1 VAPEP
6 PLLAEGRRL
15 VQQAAAHGLDVRLFG
30 GLAIWARSSNGAR
43 TTLGR
48 EYLDIDLAARK
59 KQSRPLRDLLEEL
72 GYEPER
78 TFNATHG
85 ARRLLYHAP
94 DRSYHVDV
102 FLDELDM
109 SHNLDL
115 EAHLG
120 DEDLTLPAAE
130 LLLTKLQIAKLN
142 RKDAADAAMLLLEHE
157 PAEEDGPGRLNVA
170 RVAEI
175 CAADW
180 GLYTTISDNLGTV
193 RRLLTELLPDDAQ
206 RQIVGTRIDDLL
218 ERLEGEPKTRG
229 WKLRAKVGRRKRWYQ
244 VPEEVVR

>member
-1 VAPEP
+1 MASPP

-15 VQQAAAHGLDVRLFG
+15 VDEAAARGLDVRLLG
-30 GLAIWARSSNGAR
+30 GIAIWARSSNGAR
-43 TTLGR
+43 AALGR
-48 EYLDIDLAARK
+48 DYPDIDVAARK
-59 KQSRPLRDLLEEL
+59 SQSRRLRDLLEDL

-102 FLDELDM
+102 FLDELGM

-115 EAHLG
+115 GGRLDAE
-120 DEDLTLPAAE
+120 ELTLPAAE
-130 LLLTKLQIAKLN
+130 LLLTKLQVAELN

-157 PAEEDGPGRLNVA
+157 LADEDGTGKMNAA
-170 RVAEI
+170 RIAAL

-180 GLYTTISDNLGTV
+180 GLYTTATDNLEKIRGLLPELLADETAREIV
-193 RRLLTELLPDDAQ
+193 AARIRELERRL
-206 RQIVGTRIDDLL
+206 
-218 ERLEGEPKTRG
+218 GEAPKTRA
-229 WKLRAKVGRRKRWYQ
+229 WKLRAKVGRRKRWYHL
-244 VPEEVVR
+244 PEEVTR

>member
-1 VAPEP
+1 MASPP

-15 VQQAAAHGLDVRLFG
+15 VDEAAARGLDVRLLG
-30 GLAIWARSSNGAR
+30 GIAIWARSSNGAR
-43 TTLGR
+43 AALGR
-48 EYLDIDLAARK
+48 DYPDIDVAARK
-59 KQSRPLRDLLEEL
+59 SQSRRLRDLLEDL

-102 FLDELDM
+102 FLDELGM

-115 EAHLG
+115 GGRLDAE
-120 DEDLTLPAAE
+120 ELTLPAAE
-130 LLLTKLQIAKLN
+130 LLLTKLQVAELN

-157 PAEEDGPGRLNVA
+157 LADEDGTGKVNAA
-170 RVAEI
+170 RIAAL

-180 GLYTTISDNLGTV
+180 GLYTTATDNLEKIRGLLPELLADETAREIV
-193 RRLLTELLPDDAQ
+193 AARIRELERRL
-206 RQIVGTRIDDLL
+206 
-218 ERLEGEPKTRG
+218 GEAPKTRA
-229 WKLRAKVGRRKRWYQ
+229 WKLRAKVGRRKRWFQ
-244 VPEEVVR
+244 LPEEVTR

>member
-1 VAPEP
+1 VPPEP

-15 VQQAAAHGLDVRLFG
+15 VTEAAAHGFDVRLLG

-43 TTLGR
+43 EALGR
-48 EYLDIDLAARK
+48 GYPDIDLAARK
-59 KQSRPLRDLLEEL
+59 SQSRPLRNLLEQL
-72 GYEPER
+72 GYQPER

-102 FLDELDM
+102 FLDELGM

-115 EAHLG
+115 GSHLA
-120 DEDLTLPAAE
+120 DEELTLPAAE
-130 LLLTKLQIAKLN
+130 LLLTKLQIAELN

-157 PAEEDGPGRLNVA
+157 PAEEDGPGKLNA
-170 RVAEI
+170 GRIAAL

-180 GLYTTISDNLGTV
+180 GLYTTATDNLINIRG
-193 RRLLTELLPDDAQ
+193 LLPDLADKGA
-206 RQIVGTRIDDLL
+206 RRVVAERIDALL
-218 ERLEGEPKTRG
+218 RRLEDEPKSRG
-229 WKLRAKVGRRKRWYQ
+229 WKLRAKIGRRRRWYEI
-244 VPEEVVR
+244 PEEVVR

>member
-15 VQQAAAHGLDVRLFG
+15 VTEAAARGLDVRLLG
-30 GLAIWARSSNGAR
+30 GLAILARSSNGAR
-43 TTLGR
+43 EVLGR
-48 EYLDIDLAARK
+48 TYPDIDLAARK
-59 KQSRPLRDLLEEL
+59 RQSRRLRDLLEEL

-102 FLDELDM
+102 FLDELAM

-115 EAHLG
+115 AKHLAE
-120 DEDLTLPAAE
+120 EDVTLPAAE
-130 LLLTKLQIAKLN
+130 LLLTKLQVAELN
-142 RKDAADAAMLLLEHE
+142 RKDAADAALLLLEHE
-157 PAEEDGPGRLNVA
+157 PTGEDGPGKLNVA
-170 RVAEI
+170 RVAEV

-180 GLYTTISDNLGTV
+180 GLYTTTTDNLAKV
-193 RRLLTELLPDDAQ
+193 HELLPELLPDRGA
-206 RQIVGTRIDDLL
+206 RAIVEGRVDELVRRI
-218 ERLEGEPKTRG
+218 EGEPKTRA
-229 WKLRAKVGRRKRWYQ
+229 WKLRAKIGRRKRWYE
-244 VPEEVVR
+244 VPEEIVR